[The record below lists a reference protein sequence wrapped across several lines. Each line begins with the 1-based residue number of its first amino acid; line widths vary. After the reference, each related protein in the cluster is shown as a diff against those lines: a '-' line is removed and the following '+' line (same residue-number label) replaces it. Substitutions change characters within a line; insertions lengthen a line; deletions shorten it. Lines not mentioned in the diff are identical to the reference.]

1 MIGCWKN
8 RLKWRF
14 YPVKFH
20 VKLINLQK
28 PILVQCVVNEG
39 SRLEVVETGDKDCLF
54 PEDRCGTFHITLC
67 AYGQYCTLSKNAG
80 LLSHKKD
87 GDLPLKIESWNFGKM
102 TSSRCLH
109 FSSYLYGHL
118 QIATQVSHL
127 SPVTT
132 PTLRLFY
139 IFYDFSR
146 TVE

>member
-67 AYGQYCTLSKNAG
+67 AYGQYCT
-80 LLSHKKD
+80 
-87 GDLPLKIESWNFGKM
+87 PLKKCR
-102 TSSRCLH
+102 TSLCLKRWR
-109 FSSYLYGHL
+109 
-118 QIATQVSHL
+118 
-127 SPVTT
+127 SP
-132 PTLRLFY
+132 PKNRRGILAK
-139 IFYDFSR
+139 
-146 TVE
+146 

>member
-67 AYGQYCTLSKNAG
+67 AYGQYCTPLKKCRTSLCLN
-80 LLSHKKD
+80 SEKD
-87 GDLPLKIESWNFGKM
+87 GDLPLKIAVEFWQNDKFSLPAFFLIPLWAFANCHTGKSFI
-102 TSSRCLH
+102 TCHNTNSTTILH
-109 FSSYLYGHL
+109 IL
-118 QIATQVSHL
+118 
-127 SPVTT
+127 
-132 PTLRLFY
+132 
-139 IFYDFSR
+139 
-146 TVE
+146 